1 MSQVYQTATSSAPGR
16 LPHRLKRRTEERV
29 RVLGGAVD
37 LVKPAEVFHL
47 VDERLAAGERAVI
60 ANHNLHSLF
69 LIQKSEQMR
78 RFYAMADVIEV
89 DSTPLIF
96 WARFVGRPSRRFHR
110 CTYLDWRDEFW
121 DRAVAKGWRVFFLGS
136 APGVPEAASEKIR
149 ACWPDVSLKTR
160 HGYFDLDSP
169 ENDAIVQEIRAFQP
183 DVLLVGM
190 GMPRQE
196 RWILENFGALEPCA
210 VFAVGGAFDYEAGVQ
225 RAAPRWAGRIGAE
238 WLFRLLWNP
247 RRLFRRYCIEP
258 WSLVAFAAQDVQRA
272 LISRTRPRRDASSA
286 GAAVRWVGQTKA

>member
-1 MSQVYQTATSSAPGR
+1 MSQVYHSPSQGVADR
-16 LPHRLKRRTEERV
+16 LPYRMKRRKEERV

-47 VDERLAAGERAVI
+47 VDEKLAAGERAVI

-69 LIQKSEQMR
+69 LFQKSDRMR
-78 RFYAMADVIEV
+78 RFYEMADVIEV

-110 CTYLDWRDEFW
+110 CTYLDWRNEFW
-121 DRAVAKGWRVFFLGS
+121 DRAIAKGWRVFFLGS
-136 APGVPEAASEKIR
+136 EPGVAEAASEQIR
-149 ACWPDVSLKTR
+149 ACWPEVELATH
-160 HGYFDLDSP
+160 HGYFDVASP
-169 ENDAIVQEIRAFQP
+169 ENDAVVEEINAYKP

-196 RWILENFGALEPCA
+196 RWILDNIETLNPCA
-210 VFAVGGAFDYEAGVQ
+210 IFAVGGAFDYEAGVQ

-272 LISRTRPRRDASSA
+272 LVRRMVRRPSA
-286 GAAVRWVGQTKA
+286 HVPTPGVRWAGQIKG